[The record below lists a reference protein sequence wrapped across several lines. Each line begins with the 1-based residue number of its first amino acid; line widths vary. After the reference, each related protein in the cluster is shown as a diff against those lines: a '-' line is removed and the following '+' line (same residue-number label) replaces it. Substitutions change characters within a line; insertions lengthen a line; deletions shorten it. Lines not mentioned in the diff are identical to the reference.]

1 MGTSLTPEFWERFTI
16 LLVVAVA
23 VTVVLT
29 AALDA
34 LAARLP
40 HRPGSGRRP
49 RAAGQVPTAEGR
61 LPRPRTEPRPL
72 LDGPAGRR

>member
-34 LAARLP
+34 LAERLP
-40 HRPGSGRRP
+40 HHPGPGRRP
-49 RAAGQVPTAEGR
+49 RTGGRPSTAEGR
-61 LPRPRTEPRPL
+61 VSRTRAEPPL
-72 LDGPAGRR
+72 LLHGPDVRR